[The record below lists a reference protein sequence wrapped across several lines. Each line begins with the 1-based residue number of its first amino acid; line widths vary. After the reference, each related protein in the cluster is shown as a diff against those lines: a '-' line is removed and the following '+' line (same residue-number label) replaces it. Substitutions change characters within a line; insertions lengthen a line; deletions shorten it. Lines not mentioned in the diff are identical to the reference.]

1 MKPPHNRGDFSLSRR
16 ILLLAAFVLLFTTAC
31 SLLSPSQGPVI
42 PTPPVTVPSAVDF
55 SELELVTNPVS
66 SVVPAVDPE
75 IEALMNAV
83 SEQQLTAY
91 IQTLENFGTRNTFSE
106 TQREDFGIGAA
117 RRWIHDEFLRI
128 NGGALQVAYDDFPA
142 NIDGLVTNQRNVIAT
157 LPGTGDHPGAI
168 VLMAHYDSRPIDP
181 NDGSSPAPGA
191 DDNASGVALLIELA
205 RLLSSRP
212 WNQTI
217 IFAAFSAEEQG
228 TYGSRHYVQNKML
241 EGRIFDA
248 AIDNDIVGGRP
259 GIPQSIRVFSP
270 GPDTNSSR
278 QLARYLDLLGGLYL
292 PTFRVDII
300 DSLDR
305 EGRYSDH
312 REFINAG
319 IPGVRL
325 TESEEDRAN
334 QHSRGDTSDKI
345 DYSYLRQVAQLNLAV
360 VANMAGAPPSPPA
373 PAVTPMA
380 SPGSYVI
387 NWLPDPQAAGYAIS
401 FRPVGT
407 EEYPPFRFVSAA
419 EAGNVAL
426 TDLDPQTTYALSLAA
441 IDAGGRISG
450 FSQEILV
457 GPTP

>member
-1 MKPPHNRGDFSLSRR
+1 
-16 ILLLAAFVLLFTTAC
+16 
-31 SLLSPSQGPVI
+31 
-42 PTPPVTVPSAVDF
+42 
-55 SELELVTNPVS
+55 
-66 SVVPAVDPE
+66 
-75 IEALMNAV
+75 MNAV

-106 TQREDFGIGAA
+106 TQRDDYGIGAA
-117 RRWIHDEFLRI
+117 RRWIHDEFMRI

-334 QHSRGDTSDKI
+334 QHSGGDTSDKI

-360 VANMAGAPPSPPA
+360 VANMAGAPPPPPA
-373 PAVTPMA
+373 PAVAPMA
-380 SPGSYVI
+380 DPGSYVI
-387 NWLPDPQAAGYAIS
+387 NWLPDPQVGGYAIS
-401 FRPVGT
+401 FRPVGS

-441 IDAGGRISG
+441 IDASGRISG